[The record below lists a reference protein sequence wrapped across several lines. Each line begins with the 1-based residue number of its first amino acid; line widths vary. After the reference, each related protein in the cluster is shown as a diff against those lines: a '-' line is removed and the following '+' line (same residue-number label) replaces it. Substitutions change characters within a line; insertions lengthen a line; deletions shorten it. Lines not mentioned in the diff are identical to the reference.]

1 MKKYCILA
9 ILCCFSYL
17 AAAQTP
23 VEKGLESIN
32 RASAEAYIGFLAHD
46 ELQGR
51 EAGYHGSKVAAQYIA
66 SLLQAMGVQPL
77 GDNYFQPF
85 EAYRRERQKKGRLE
99 VHPDSIALFSKE
111 VHQKLPMTNVLGI
124 IPGKNVNEYAIVG
137 AHFDHLGID
146 PALDGDQI
154 YNGADDNASGV
165 SAVLQ
170 IAKAF
175 IASGKQPERN
185 IIFAFWDGEEKGLLG
200 SKFFVQTCPFISQ
213 VKGYLNFDMIGRNNK
228 PQQPMHVVYFYT
240 EANAAFG
247 KWLKEDIKKYNLR
260 LEPDYHPWDNPIGG
274 SDNSSFAKAGV
285 PIIWY
290 HTDGHPDYH
299 QPSDHADRLN
309 WEKIVEI
316 TRASFLNAWN
326 LANEKEY

>member
-32 RASAEAYIGFLAHD
+32 RTSAEAYIGFLAHD

-146 PALDGDQI
+146 PALMVI
-154 YNGADDNASGV
+154 R
-165 SAVLQ
+165 
-170 IAKAF
+170 F
-175 IASGKQPERN
+175 ITVPMTMLPEYQLSY
-185 IIFAFWDGEEKGLLG
+185 K
-200 SKFFVQTCPFISQ
+200 
-213 VKGYLNFDMIGRNNK
+213 
-228 PQQPMHVVYFYT
+228 
-240 EANAAFG
+240 
-247 KWLKEDIKKYNLR
+247 
-260 LEPDYHPWDNPIGG
+260 
-274 SDNSSFAKAGV
+274 
-285 PIIWY
+285 
-290 HTDGHPDYH
+290 
-299 QPSDHADRLN
+299 
-309 WEKIVEI
+309 
-316 TRASFLNAWN
+316 
-326 LANEKEY
+326 

>member
-154 YNGADDNASGV
+154 INGAV
-165 SAVLQ
+165 TML
-170 IAKAF
+170 
-175 IASGKQPERN
+175 PEYQRPTN
-185 IIFAFWDGEEKGLLG
+185 
-200 SKFFVQTCPFISQ
+200 SQ
-213 VKGYLNFDMIGRNNK
+213 SIHCQRETTG
-228 PQQPMHVVYFYT
+228 
-240 EANAAFG
+240 
-247 KWLKEDIKKYNLR
+247 KKYYFCFLGWRRERIAGFKILCTNLPVHFTSQGLSEFR
-260 LEPDYHPWDNPIGG
+260 Y
-274 SDNSSFAKAGV
+274 
-285 PIIWY
+285 
-290 HTDGHPDYH
+290 
-299 QPSDHADRLN
+299 DRP
-309 WEKIVEI
+309 
-316 TRASFLNAWN
+316 
-326 LANEKEY
+326 

>member
-1 MKKYCILA
+1 MFQL
-9 ILCCFSYL
+9 FGSS
-17 AAAQTP
+17 TDSRG
-23 VEKGLESIN
+23 KGLESIN

-51 EAGYHGSKVAAQYIA
+51 EAGYHSSKVAAQYIA

-175 IASGKQPERN
+175 IASGKNRKE
-185 IIFAFWDGEEKGLLG
+185 ILFLLSG
-200 SKFFVQTCPFISQ
+200 MAKKKDCWVQNSL
-213 VKGYLNFDMIGRNNK
+213 YK
-228 PQQPMHVVYFYT
+228 P
-240 EANAAFG
+240 A
-247 KWLKEDIKKYNLR
+247 R
-260 LEPDYHPWDNPIGG
+260 
-274 SDNSSFAKAGV
+274 SFHKSRV
-285 PIIWY
+285 I
-290 HTDGHPDYH
+290 
-299 QPSDHADRLN
+299 
-309 WEKIVEI
+309 
-316 TRASFLNAWN
+316 
-326 LANEKEY
+326 

>member
-99 VHPDSIALFSKE
+99 VHPDSIA
-111 VHQKLPMTNVLGI
+111 
-124 IPGKNVNEYAIVG
+124 Y
-137 AHFDHLGID
+137 
-146 PALDGDQI
+146 
-154 YNGADDNASGV
+154 
-165 SAVLQ
+165 SA
-170 IAKAF
+170 KKF
-175 IASGKQPERN
+175 IRN
-185 IIFAFWDGEEKGLLG
+185 
-200 SKFFVQTCPFISQ
+200 SQ
-213 VKGYLNFDMIGRNNK
+213 
-228 PQQPMHVVYFYT
+228 
-240 EANAAFG
+240 
-247 KWLKEDIKKYNLR
+247 
-260 LEPDYHPWDNPIGG
+260 
-274 SDNSSFAKAGV
+274 
-285 PIIWY
+285 
-290 HTDGHPDYH
+290 
-299 QPSDHADRLN
+299 
-309 WEKIVEI
+309 
-316 TRASFLNAWN
+316 
-326 LANEKEY
+326 